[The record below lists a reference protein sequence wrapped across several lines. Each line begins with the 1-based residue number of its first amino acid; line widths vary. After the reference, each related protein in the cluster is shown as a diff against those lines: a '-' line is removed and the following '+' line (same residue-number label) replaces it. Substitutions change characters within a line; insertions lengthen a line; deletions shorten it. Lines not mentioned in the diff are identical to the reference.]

1 MSKKEIKLT
10 IKSKN
15 IEIKLKIR
23 YPISY
28 KSE

>member
-23 YPISY
+23 YSISY